1 MTSAAETVPPADA
14 AARAFGL
21 RVAALCFL
29 VVMLD
34 GYDTASVGFAA
45 PAMARSW
52 GVSAA
57 AFTPAFVAT
66 SLGAVL
72 GYLAAGPV
80 TAWLGHRRT
89 ILASV
94 LWFGIG
100 SLLTVFADSVLG
112 LAGLRFATALALGCA
127 MPAAISLAAE
137 YSTARS
143 KAVAATAVAT
153 AFGVGVILGGITA
166 KPLLAGPGWTAIFL
180 LGGATPLATLV
191 LLWPGLPESLHYALT
206 RRPDGPAAQK
216 LLARLGLTRD
226 QVLDRTTT
234 RPAPRAS
241 IGGLLAPDLRGSTLL
256 LWAFAFLIFTDT
268 YFFTFWTPLLLTD
281 FGFSDSDAALGP
293 TAFGLGSLAA
303 ALVGMPAIRR
313 FGVAPVLTVTSLLG
327 AVAVAA
333 LGLGA
338 PSKPMALGFLA
349 LAGAG
354 LAFGNIGQAAAGVS
368 IYPLSL
374 QPTGIGLSSAVGR
387 LGSILGPA
395 VAGGLLALHWPVQ
408 EVIVTACLP
417 ALAAALVMLMLS
429 RRTRG
434 RGAADA

>member
-1 MTSAAETVPPADA
+1 
-14 AARAFGL
+14 
-21 RVAALCFL
+21 
-29 VVMLD
+29 
-34 GYDTASVGFAA
+34 
-45 PAMARSW
+45 
-52 GVSAA
+52 
-57 AFTPAFVAT
+57 VAT

-94 LWFGIG
+94 LWFGLG
-100 SLLTVFADSVLG
+100 SLLTAFADSVAG
-112 LAGLRFATALALGCA
+112 LAGLRFFTALALGCA

-180 LGGATPLATLV
+180 LGGAAPLATLL
-191 LLWPGLPESLHYALT
+191 LLWPGLPESLIYALT
-206 RRPDGPAAQK
+206 RRRDGRVAEK

-226 QVLDRTTT
+226 QVLGRTTG
-234 RPAPRAS
+234 PAPRAS
-241 IGGLLAPDLRGSTLL
+241 IPALLARDIRGSTIL

-281 FGFSDSDAALGP
+281 LGFSESDAALGP

-303 ALVGMPAIRR
+303 ALAGMPAIRR

-327 AVAVAA
+327 AVAVAG

-338 PSKPMALGFLA
+338 PSKPMALGLLA

-368 IYPLSL
+368 IYPPSL

-387 LGSILGPA
+387 VGSILGPA

-408 EVIVTACLP
+408 QVIAVACLP
-417 ALAAALVMLMLS
+417 ALAAALAMLILS

-434 RGAADA
+434 PGPAA